1 MTGERFE
8 SVWDAIEDD
17 PAIVENLKLRSSLML
32 ALTRHIQK
40 EGWTQAHAAEALGV
54 SQPRVSNLMRGK
66 IGAFSLD
73 LLVKMAVAVGLRV
86 TMRLTKA
93 A

>member
-1 MTGERFE
+1 MRRGRFE

-17 PAIVENLKLRSSLML
+17 PAIVENLKLRSALML
-32 ALTRHIQK
+32 ALTRHIEK
-40 EGWTQAHAAEALGV
+40 EGWTQLRAAKALGV
-54 SQPRVSNLMRGK
+54 TQPRVSNLMRGK

-86 TMRLTKA
+86 TMKLSKA